1 MVQTI
6 KFSEFDGPS
15 PIADGDIVVGLRGGE
30 NWQFTGVGE
39 GGGGSITKI
48 ITQID
53 HGLSVGDYVRIN
65 TLGAY
70 VKAQADSPANAE
82 LAGLVVDTN
91 GADEFTLQI
100 IGYVDTGVFA
110 GMTEGSVYF
119 LSDSALGQHTLTEPT
134 ALGAVSLPVFLAETT
149 ETGWLRHYRG
159 IINGGQPPIDTG
171 TSSNPNLVEVTQIGN
186 GFTVGQVVY
195 LSAANNYALAQ
206 ADTLVRASAVGV
218 VIIAGDTFTIQTNG
232 FVDGFI
238 TGKNP
243 ADIYWLSDVTPGLM
257 TLTKPTAVG
266 SYLKQIYLTVDAD
279 TGYIQET
286 QPIEIAAAAGGGT
299 GWTLISSSN
308 AAGLINVDI
317 INITSYYRY
326 LIIVDGAIPVGPDN
340 TNTRLLMRVS
350 SNNGASYDSG
360 GTDYQVCQLD
370 GVAPTRSYME
380 LTPSGLFGAPSVSS
394 NVAYGGISGEI
405 SVINLANVNSRKQ
418 FLIKLGYTDVPG
430 QETSTVALSGARL
443 SSSIINALRFFWY
456 PTIGVRTFTSGTFRI
471 YGTNV

>member
-48 ITQID
+48 ITQIG
-53 HGLSVGDYVRIN
+53 HGLSIGDYVRIN

-286 QPIEIAAAAGGGT
+286 QPIEILAPAVGGT
-299 GWTLISSSN
+299 GWTLISTQTVGAPAATVSITGMTGYYRYQVIIENMVPSVDGDYAVFRTSADNGATFASGAINYRWACTYNVPFYYADDTSIRLSPTNVSN
-308 AAGLINVDI
+308 FVANGGTTGI
-317 INITSYYRY
+317 INIINPANVTYYKPFIIQTSATSPTGVVAAGTSSGLRLSTAIIDALQFRY
-326 LIIVDGAIPVGPDN
+326 LVG
-340 TNTRLLMRVS
+340 
-350 SNNGASYDSG
+350 
-360 GTDYQVCQLD
+360 
-370 GVAPTRSYME
+370 
-380 LTPSGLFGAPSVSS
+380 
-394 NVAYGGISGEI
+394 
-405 SVINLANVNSRKQ
+405 NVN
-418 FLIKLGYTDVPG
+418 
-430 QETSTVALSGARL
+430 A
-443 SSSIINALRFFWY
+443 
-456 PTIGVRTFTSGTFRI
+456 GTFKL
-471 YGTNV
+471 YGTNA